1 MSGRYSSSSRDGRT
15 ISGSYSRTKRLPE
28 DDVGE
33 DRISK
38 RSKFGNG
45 GGSSGGAD
53 GGSTSRA
60 PSDRGA
66 SVSEPVGNSNS
77 NGRFV
82 WRKKVEQERKRGV
95 IITDETEAARMRQL
109 EAELEDAKRQRAIRD
124 AERIQREA
132 DIRAEQ
138 REREGMYHDLG
149 DEIRFIGRQHYM
161 RQAIRLRNRRGT
173 AIDEVARVVRLD
185 LSWLSVSD
193 DGRDVIERI
202 MGIGRSRFSRVN
214 EENEE
219 DAEIQLERFLKE
231 VDHELEY
238 LPDFPTGFDSDA
250 FTNHTRTRFWN
261 AVRDVVVLKQTQIRN
276 NIANNGGGGGDSGVH
291 AEVLK
296 DVNEFIA
303 GKSVEKL
310 TEMEREIST
319 KLSASSDHGDGGT
332 NVNGNNDKEDEFGHV
347 DFWAVALERIRS
359 CLSIDRLKTCV
370 RELCA
375 ERRCQRRHARHNDSL
390 RESELHADDDLACRR
405 SPPSSR
411 GNLEANSS
419 NMGGEVT
426 NDDNSRR
433 RRLSRFTIPKPS
445 STDNDYPGG
454 DTRNNNNN
462 NHNNRRRTIDEIEQ
476 DMVRAEAARGMSENE
491 TAFADEIANTNGNN
505 FGTNRHHHQHHGRG
519 RKPLYFNR
527 VHTGYNWSKYNR
539 THYDHDNPPPKTVQ
553 GYKFNIFYPDLDDPS
568 QTPTYTIRK
577 TDNPDVAIITFKAG
591 SPYEDIA
598 FKIVNRPWE
607 RSHKRGFRSS
617 FDRGVLQLWFH
628 FQHFR
633 YRR

>member
-1 MSGRYSSSSRDGRT
+1 MSGRYSSSSRDGRPPP
-15 ISGSYSRTKRLPE
+15 GSNSHTKRLPE
-28 DDVGE
+28 DDVGK

-45 GGSSGGAD
+45 GGSGGGAD
-53 GGSTSRA
+53 GGSTSGA
-60 PSDRGA
+60 PNDRGVG
-66 SVSEPVGNSNS
+66 VSEPGGSSNS
-77 NGRFV
+77 IGRFV

-95 IITDETEAARMRQL
+95 IITDETEAARVRQL
-109 EAELEDAKRQRAIRD
+109 EAELEDAKRQRGIRD
-124 AERIQREA
+124 AERMQREA
-132 DIRAEQ
+132 DMRAEQ
-138 REREGMYHDLG
+138 REREGMHHDLG
-149 DEIRFIGRQHYM
+149 DEIRFVGRQHYM

-185 LSWLSVSD
+185 LPWLSLSD
-193 DGRDVIERI
+193 DGRDVIERV
-202 MGIGRSRFSRVN
+202 MCIGRNRNSGVN
-214 EENEE
+214 SVNEE
-219 DAEIQLERFLKE
+219 DAEIRVDQFLKE

-250 FTNHTRTRFWN
+250 FTNRIRTRFWN

-310 TEMEREIST
+310 SEIEREIAT
-319 KLSASSDHGDGGT
+319 KLSASSDHGASST
-332 NVNGNNDKEDEFGHV
+332 NCDGNNDEGGEFGHV

-370 RELCA
+370 RELCI
-375 ERRCQRRHARHNDSL
+375 ERRRQRRHARNNDLS
-390 RESELHADDDLACRR
+390 RESELHADDDLAYKRN
-405 SPPSSR
+405 SPSSR
-411 GNLEANSS
+411 GNSEANSS
-419 NMGGEVT
+419 SMHGEVA
-426 NDDNSRR
+426 NGDNSRR
-433 RRLSRFTIPKPS
+433 RRVSRFATAKPS
-445 STDNDYPGG
+445 VTDSNYPED

-462 NHNNRRRTIDEIEQ
+462 NLGSSRRTIDEIEQ

-491 TAFADEIANTNGNN
+491 TAFADEIANTNSNN
-505 FGTNRHHHQHHGRG
+505 FSTNRHHHQHHGRR

-553 GYKFNIFYPDLDDPS
+553 GYKFNIFYPNLDDPS

-591 SPYEDIA
+591 PPYEDIA